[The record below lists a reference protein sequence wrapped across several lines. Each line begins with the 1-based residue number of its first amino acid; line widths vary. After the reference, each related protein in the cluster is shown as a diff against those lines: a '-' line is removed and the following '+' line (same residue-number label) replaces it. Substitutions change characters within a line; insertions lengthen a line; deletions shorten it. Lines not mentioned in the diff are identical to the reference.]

1 MAVPLFALIFV
12 CVAFSAYR
20 LSRIGRRP
28 AGYPPGPPTLPLIG
42 NLHLMPK
49 EKAHLQF
56 QKWAQEYGPVY
67 SLILGTKV
75 MIVLNSDQAVK
86 DLLDKRSGI
95 YSSRPEMYIGQLVS
109 GGLRMLLMEYGS
121 TWRMIRKIVHN
132 SLNIKVAKTY
142 VPYQDLENKAMLMG
156 LLETPELFI
165 DHINRYTN
173 SLTTQMIFGF
183 RTTSIHDPKL
193 KQLYSGFEAFSEATG
208 TEMAAVLDLF
218 PILRSLPDALLPLR
232 RYAKKLHEKESEL
245 YIGHWLRVKQAIKNG
260 KAQPCF
266 CVDLLRA
273 QDEHGFSDPLA
284 AYVSGSMLE
293 AGSDTTSATL
303 IGCTFFSPFP
313 PIPHTPYPLSSMH
326 THAHTYTYSPTPPTI
341 VIQALLLH
349 PSVAQTAQEELDRI
363 CGAHLPTL
371 SDEPSL
377 PYIRACI
384 KESLRWMPTAILGV
398 PHALTQDDE
407 YMGYRIPK
415 GAAVLY
421 NVWAIHMDSA
431 RHAHPSRFDPARYLG
446 DDQTAQEAATNADPS
461 QRDHFVFGAGRRLCQ
476 GMHIAERSL
485 FLAVA
490 RLLWAFDVRPV
501 EGAGKEGVH
510 GLPDAAD
517 LTEGLL
523 VRPRGFPARI
533 VPRSGERAER
543 VREEWAKMERLL
555 DGEMQWKIL
564 PEGLIW
570 KEYKRAAETG

>member
-1 MAVPLFALIFV
+1 
-12 CVAFSAYR
+12 
-20 LSRIGRRP
+20 
-28 AGYPPGPPTLPLIG
+28 
-42 NLHLMPK
+42 MPK

-56 QKWAQEYGPVY
+56 QKWAQEYGPIY

-156 LLETPELFI
+156 LLEAPELFI

-208 TEMAAVLDLF
+208 TQMAAILDLF

-266 CVDLLRA
+266 CVDLVRA

-303 IGCTFFSPFP
+303 IGF
-313 PIPHTPYPLSSMH
+313 
-326 THAHTYTYSPTPPTI
+326 
-341 VIQALLLH
+341 IQALLLH

-363 CGAHLPTL
+363 CGAHLPNL

-543 VREEWAKMERLL
+543 VREEWEKMERLL
-555 DGEMQWKIL
+555 DGELQWKIL